1 MLRKTFMIQT
11 TEAYLTIVI
20 YDCKIFT
27 VQAPVVD
34 LQSKFVII
42 LHTYELEQ
50 FSELETI
57 VRTKRVNK
65 FAPIESRN
73 K

>member
-42 LHTYELEQ
+42 LHT
-50 FSELETI
+50 
-57 VRTKRVNK
+57 
-65 FAPIESRN
+65 
-73 K
+73 